1 MVVKAVGLDF
11 FGTIA
16 QANADSETC
25 IRSMY
30 DHLRDCG
37 YAFSYEEFV
46 SNYRAAV
53 SEFRRTRNEQF
64 REVNNCVWIASTL
77 ERMGQKVEPSHP
89 SVVHTVERYFSPWQI
104 TLAPDAL
111 DVLKGLKSMFTV
123 SLVSN
128 FTDSAFICRCLKRL
142 GIEEYFAHVVVS
154 DSVGWRKPHP
164 NIFKVFLDLSH
175 VRPAEA
181 VYIGDELA
189 TDIKGA
195 RSMGI
200 RTVLLAKEGVTH
212 VSEDQP
218 DHVVHSLT
226 EFKELLGRI
235 S

>member
-11 FGTIA
+11 FGTIV

-30 DHLRDCG
+30 DHLRGCG
-37 YAFSYEEFV
+37 HAFSYEEFV
-46 SNYRAAV
+46 LNYRAAV
-53 SEFRRTRNEQF
+53 SEFRKTRNEQL
-64 REVNNCVWIASTL
+64 REVNNCVWVASTL

-89 SVVHTVERYFSPWQI
+89 SVVRTVESYFGPWQI
-104 TLAPDAL
+104 TLMPDAL
-111 DVLKGLKSMFTV
+111 DVLKELKSMFTV

-128 FTDSAFICRCLKRL
+128 FTDSAFIRRCLKRL
-142 GIEEYFAHVVVS
+142 GIEECFAHVVVS

-175 VRPAEA
+175 AMPDEA

-200 RTVLLAKEGVTH
+200 KTVLLGKEDAKYVQ
-212 VSEDQP
+212 EDRP
-218 DHVVHSLT
+218 DYVVHSLT
-226 EFKELLGRI
+226 EFKELLVKI